1 MRSAL
6 FLLIFVLGAL
16 TAHSQNYRIL
26 GVVNDQID
34 SSSLIGASVFLKSLP
49 DSNTVAVAT
58 TDAGGRFEFKDL
70 KAGPY
75 VIQSTYV
82 GYKTFSKAVEL
93 GFSAAFSIE
102 IMMRGDGITLGGMEV
117 IGRTPPV
124 TVKEDTSEIRANQFK
139 VNPDANA
146 EDLVTKM
153 PGIQKVD
160 GKIQA
165 QGEEVKRV
173 LVDGAVFFGSDPSAT
188 LKNLPAEMIDKVQV
202 FDKASDQAQFTGIS
216 DGNEEKTIN
225 IVTKPDYRQGKF
237 GRVFAGYAPDDKYKA
252 GGVFNSFNKAQR
264 LTIIGQSNNV
274 NEQNFAADDM
284 AAMQTTSGGGMR
296 GHGGPGGPPRGGGE
310 FGRNNNPF
318 MTNTSGGIV
327 TTHALGVNYTD
338 KWADK
343 VVFQGSVF
351 GNLTNT
357 NLIQSSFTEYFT
369 GQNSKD
375 NTVSDRDG
383 KSFRFNARVEYT
395 IDSFQS
401 VIYTPSYNYGY
412 NTSNYINNSDIFT
425 GETPLSKY
433 DNKSSSYGKNVSFN
447 NELMYRKRFSTQ
459 GRTISLRLDQ
469 SYSNNLPRTDQNLL
483 TISYD
488 TVNIEILDKQYVES
502 NNYNRSYSAE
512 VNYTEPIAKDHF
524 LMFGYNYSIKDN
536 DIDKRLYDLGNGEQ
550 PGEQNLITSLSNVTD
565 NLYQSHR
572 PRLDYRY
579 QNKKLNLSAGVG
591 YQYSIL
597 NTDKTYPQMEHVNK
611 TFKNVLPSAMVRLS
625 ISKTKNFRL
634 FYRAATQ
641 EPSVSQLQSVIDN
654 SNTSS

>member
-284 AAMQTTSGGGMR
+284 AANQTTSGGGMR
-296 GHGGPGGPPRGGGE
+296 
-310 FGRNNNPF
+310 
-318 MTNTSGGIV
+318 
-327 TTHALGVNYTD
+327 
-338 KWADK
+338 
-343 VVFQGSVF
+343 
-351 GNLTNT
+351 
-357 NLIQSSFTEYFT
+357 
-369 GQNSKD
+369 
-375 NTVSDRDG
+375 
-383 KSFRFNARVEYT
+383 
-395 IDSFQS
+395 
-401 VIYTPSYNYGY
+401 
-412 NTSNYINNSDIFT
+412 
-425 GETPLSKY
+425 
-433 DNKSSSYGKNVSFN
+433 
-447 NELMYRKRFSTQ
+447 
-459 GRTISLRLDQ
+459 
-469 SYSNNLPRTDQNLL
+469 
-483 TISYD
+483 
-488 TVNIEILDKQYVES
+488 
-502 NNYNRSYSAE
+502 
-512 VNYTEPIAKDHF
+512 
-524 LMFGYNYSIKDN
+524 
-536 DIDKRLYDLGNGEQ
+536 
-550 PGEQNLITSLSNVTD
+550 
-565 NLYQSHR
+565 
-572 PRLDYRY
+572 
-579 QNKKLNLSAGVG
+579 
-591 YQYSIL
+591 
-597 NTDKTYPQMEHVNK
+597 
-611 TFKNVLPSAMVRLS
+611 
-625 ISKTKNFRL
+625 
-634 FYRAATQ
+634 
-641 EPSVSQLQSVIDN
+641 
-654 SNTSS
+654 